1 MAPYSNDVIFT
12 IHFSHRYFIIIFAF
26 DHLGILVHFFSFD
39 LCSEGG
45 HMCAIKE
52 VRIVSD
58 DQNSRE
64 SLKQLNQ
71 VSSFY
76 LFLPNADCFY

>member
-1 MAPYSNDVIFT
+1 
-12 IHFSHRYFIIIFAF
+12 
-26 DHLGILVHFFSFD
+26 
-39 LCSEGG
+39 
-45 HMCAIKE
+45 MCAIKE

-71 VSSFY
+71 VFHLHTLQLTLVAFILFSLFFFFPLLAYELEYLISSKFW
-76 LFLPNADCFY
+76 LTFTFAFTGN